1 MSTTSEFNSRILEIK
16 TAIQNNIDILARE
29 YTNRMGNSTGG
40 YGETTLTI
48 HNMCNKLVPGHAPNL
63 YASIFLE
70 VMCEN
75 HIATKTNNAP
85 KLPTLMIVENINSTW
100 MYHLRVVE
108 ETRSLCNSLVMFTRL
123 PLKTWNSPPDH
134 LPSAYC
140 TECHRIA
147 VEKGYVLNDP
157 AVNTR
162 LFTPSAPKTLKIKA
176 NTVKSKLKHHM

>member
-1 MSTTSEFNSRILEIK
+1 MSTTTEFNSKMMEIK
-16 TAIQNNIDILARE
+16 SAIQKNIDALSKE
-29 YTNRMGNSTGG
+29 YVGRMGNSVGG
-40 YGETTLTI
+40 YGEHTLRI
-48 HNMCNKLVPGHAPNL
+48 HNMCNKLVPGHASNL
-63 YASIFLE
+63 YNSIFLE

-75 HIATKTNNAP
+75 HLATKTSIAT

-108 ETRSLCNSLVMFTRL
+108 ETRSLCNSTVMFTRL

-147 VEKGYVLNDP
+147 VEKGYDLPEPTVG
-157 AVNTR
+157 TR
-162 LFTPSAPKTLKIKA
+162 LFTPSAPKTNMIKA
-176 NTVKSKLKHHM
+176 KAKSNR